1 MIVLLFSPNIGAEI
15 NIIYRHWP
23 LKSDNK
29 IIAFITIKSLPY
41 QLLKPLITL
50 LLFKI
55 TII

>member
-29 IIAFITIKSLPY
+29 IIAFITIKSLLY
-41 QLLKPLITL
+41 QLLKPIIITL
-50 LLFKI
+50 LYLKLL
-55 TII
+55 